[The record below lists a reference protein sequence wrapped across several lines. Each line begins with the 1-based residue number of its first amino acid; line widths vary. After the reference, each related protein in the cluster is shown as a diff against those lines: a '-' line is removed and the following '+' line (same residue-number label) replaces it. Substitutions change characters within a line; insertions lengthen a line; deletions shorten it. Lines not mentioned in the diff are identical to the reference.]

1 MASTASS
8 PARCKVLYVDDEKLS
23 LKYFQEIVSEEFDVV
38 TALSAEEGWATV
50 EQDPEGVAIVISD
63 QRLGGM
69 QGTDFLTKLR
79 EKHPAITRILAT
91 AYSDISTAVAAIN
104 DGAIYQYISKP
115 WDPNSLLPTLRAAMD
130 GFILRAERKQLLTEK
145 AAMVRDLIVSDRLAG
160 YGVLAEG
167 INHHLRNALV
177 PVEVFLQLAAGSSGE
192 DGADAVDP
200 EFLDELRQGA
210 QNQVRR
216 IIEMLGKLSS
226 VHKVNAPRKEDSL
239 SIEDLWR
246 EVIAQLAPQID
257 GKNADLRLAVPQPLP
272 PVACNRN
279 RLIQVLRLVLEDEL
293 ERIDAGGEVTV
304 TLEHRAGN
312 EDVAEHVRMEISDSG
327 ADVEP
332 ERLASIFTPFFLRP
346 ENPQYVSINLATS
359 YVTLCSLGGWATAAN
374 DPDRGTVIT
383 LCLPVTPPGRT
394 SDKRQLDAW
403 DRVLGATA

>member
-1 MASTASS
+1 MSSASTP
-8 PARCKVLYVDDEKLS
+8 PARHKVLYVDDEKLS
-23 LKYFQEIVSEEFDVV
+23 LKYFQEIVSEEFEVV
-38 TALSAEEGWATV
+38 TAPSAEDGWAAV
-50 EQDPEGVAIVISD
+50 EQDPDGVAIVISD

-69 QGTDFLTKLR
+69 QGTAFLTRLR

-91 AYSDISTAVAAIN
+91 AYSDISTAVDAIN

-130 GFILRAERKQLLTEK
+130 GYVLRAERKQLLTEK
-145 AAMVRDLIVSDRLAG
+145 AVMVRDLIVSDRLAG

-177 PVEVFLQLAAGSSGE
+177 PVEVFLQLAANGSGTGNSHGM
-192 DGADAVDP
+192 DP

-210 QNQVRR
+210 QIQVRR

-226 VHKVNAPRKEDSL
+226 LHKVNALRKEDPL

-246 EVIAQLAPQID
+246 EVIAQLAPQIE
-257 GKNADLRLAVPQPLP
+257 GKKANLELVVLRPLP
-272 PVACNRN
+272 SVACSRN

-293 ERIDAGGEVTV
+293 ERIDPGGQVAIA
-304 TLEHRAGN
+304 LEHRAGN

-359 YVTLCSLGGWATAAN
+359 YVTLCSLGGWAMASN
-374 DPDRGTVIT
+374 DPERGTVIT
-383 LCLPVTPPGRT
+383 LCLPMTPPGP
-394 SDKRQLDAW
+394 SSEKRQLDAW
-403 DRVLGATA
+403 DRVLGAAD

>member
-1 MASTASS
+1 MPSTAPS

-23 LKYFQEIVSEEFDVV
+23 LKYFQEIVCEEFDVL
-38 TALSAEEGWATV
+38 TAPSAEEGWAAI
-50 EQDPEGVAIVISD
+50 EKDPDGVAIVISD

-69 QGTDFLTKLR
+69 QGTAFLTRLR
-79 EKHPAITRILAT
+79 EKYPAITRILAT
-91 AYSDISTAVAAIN
+91 AYSDITTAVAAIN

-177 PVEVFLQLAAGSSGE
+177 PVEVFLQLAAGGSTA
-192 DGADAVDP
+192 DGADGIDQ
-200 EFLDELRQGA
+200 EFFSELRQGA

-216 IIEMLGKLSS
+216 IIEMLGKLSAL
-226 VHKVNAPRKEDSL
+226 HKVNAPRKEDAI

-246 EVIAQLAPQID
+246 EVIVQLAPQID
-257 GKNADLRLAVPQPLP
+257 GKNANLDLAVPRPLP
-272 PVACNRN
+272 PVACSRN

-293 ERIDAGGEVTV
+293 ERIDPGGEVSIL
-304 TLEHRAGN
+304 LEHKCGN

-359 YVTLCSLGGWATAAN
+359 YVTLCSLGGWATASN
-374 DPDRGTVIT
+374 DPARGTVIA
-383 LCLPVTPPGRT
+383 LCLPMTYPGRS
-394 SDKRQLDAW
+394 SDIRQLEAW
-403 DRVLGATA
+403 ERALGTAD